1 MYTIDGGEAN
11 VVKTNTASA
20 SVTPNVP
27 GGKYVF
33 TIQAA
38 DGTSIFNNVHSFT
51 APEAAVYEGNSFDV
65 SKLSVDLVKTPEGD
79 WNFESIQVSD
89 FTTEFASGD
98 PISIVLR
105 NSENFYLPG
114 SRIKVLYVIR
124 DSYGNVLSKYV
135 SEQTLVWKD
144 IWNGGDPKNGELDI
158 PSVPTNPGQ
167 YKLQLYFDGMA
178 VAEKD
183 FTING

>member
-1 MYTIDGGEAN
+1 MD
-11 VVKTNTASA
+11 
-20 SVTPNVP
+20 
-27 GGKYVF
+27 
-33 TIQAA
+33 
-38 DGTSIFNNVHSFT
+38 H
-51 APEAAVYEGNSFDV
+51 
-65 SKLSVDLVKTPEGD
+65 VKTPEGD
-79 WNFESIQVSD
+79 WNFECIQTSD

-124 DSYGNVLSKYV
+124 DSYGNVLSRYV

-144 IWNGGDPKNGELDI
+144 IWNGGDTRNGELDI

-167 YKLQLYFDGMA
+167 YKLQLYFDGMS

-183 FTING
+183 FTIQ